1 MKFLSK
7 AHSHCLVCFLHYSI
21 LKFMG
26 DDNFT
31 DEKLAAS
38 QEKAIL
44 FIVGLFKDKVV
55 QQHAAK
61 SAEEPVGAPL
71 GVAQDVDATVP
82 PASAPASVVAV
93 DGFDEDDEMFL
104 SVLKEAG
111 AGSVPAQGMTLESML
126 EDLKKKVTDEFKS
139 YVQCC
144 KQMVWKEVLAKH
156 GTEKYYK
163 LLATKAVNEQ
173 SLNVN
178 PRYTRTMF
186 DVIGWWRFTGH
197 RLFPRLAVAAL
208 IVLAKAAHNG
218 YQERVFSI
226 GTFLDTKQQKRRE
239 ARHYEMDVLQRINNE
254 LMHEDEY
261 WEGLSEK
268 PVDLNDKAVAEH
280 FFSITE
286 QEQVLQA
293 STSGQDQESQMEEEP
308 LDSGLKND
316 EDEVS
321 VHEVVSVDDGEED
334 SIVPYVDIVDSD
346 DESDA

>member
-7 AHSHCLVCFLHYSI
+7 AHSHCLVCFLYYSI

-31 DEKLAAS
+31 DEKLAAT

-55 QQHAAK
+55 QQHATK
-61 SAEEPVGAPL
+61 SAKEPVGPPL
-71 GVAQDVDATVP
+71 GVVQHVDATVP
-82 PASAPASVVAV
+82 PAPASVVAV

-111 AGSVPAQGMTLESML
+111 AVAGSVPAQGMTLESML

-139 YVQCC
+139 YVEYC

-156 GTEKYYK
+156 GTEKYNK
-163 LLATKAVNEQ
+163 LLGNKTVNEQ
-173 SLNVN
+173 SLNIN

-226 GTFLDTKQQKRRE
+226 GTFLDTKQT
-239 ARHYEMDVLQRINNE
+239 
-254 LMHEDEY
+254 
-261 WEGLSEK
+261 EK
-268 PVDLNDKAVAEH
+268 ERSKA
-280 FFSITE
+280 
-286 QEQVLQA
+286 L
-293 STSGQDQESQMEEEP
+293 
-308 LDSGLKND
+308 
-316 EDEVS
+316 
-321 VHEVVSVDDGEED
+321 
-334 SIVPYVDIVDSD
+334 
-346 DESDA
+346 